1 MKRIIILWVCVLWAH
16 YVNAQIQYENGFK
29 DVMTADTTLNNFMT
43 HWMRKPY
50 KLGGS
55 TERGIDCSQFTK

>member
-1 MKRIIILWVCVLWAH
+1 MCMIWAH
-16 YVNAQIQYENGFK
+16 YVNAQPQYENGFK
-29 DVMTADTTLNNFMT
+29 DVMTSDTVLNNFMT

-55 TERGIDCSQFTK
+55 TERGIDCS